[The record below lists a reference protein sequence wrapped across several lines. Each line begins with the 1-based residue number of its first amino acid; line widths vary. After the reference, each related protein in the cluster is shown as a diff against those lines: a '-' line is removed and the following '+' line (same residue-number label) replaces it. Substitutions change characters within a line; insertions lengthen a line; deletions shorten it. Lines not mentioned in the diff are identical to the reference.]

1 MKRFTVTFV
10 VVLAITLI
18 ASTAHAQ
25 AIRTWVSG
33 VGDDANPCS
42 RTAPC
47 KTFAGAIS
55 KTAAHGEISVLDPG
69 GFGAVVITKSITIN
83 GISTHAG
90 ISASGVNG
98 ITINAG
104 ANDAVVLRNL
114 QINGAGS
121 GLAGIRLLS
130 LGTNVVVD
138 RVIVQGFATGIL
150 TTDTSTG
157 TVTVIDST
165 IADNHGFG
173 VLAQGGSISVLDSKI
188 VSNQVAVQADPLGTV
203 RLSNNDVMNNKTGFG
218 CGAGVLASAGNN
230 RKANN
235 VGGLVPVCTPTMTIT
250 VQ

>member
-1 MKRFTVTFV
+1 MKRVTVTFL
-10 VVLAITLI
+10 VVLAVTL
-18 ASTAHAQ
+18 TAATAQAQ

-69 GFGAVVITKSITIN
+69 GFGAVVITKSMTIN
-83 GISTHAG
+83 GIGTHAG
-90 ISASGVNG
+90 ISASGANG

-104 ANDAVVLRNL
+104 ANDVIVLRNL
-114 QINGAGS
+114 QVNGAGS

-130 LGTNVVVD
+130 LGTNVVID

-157 TVTVIDST
+157 NVTVIDST
-165 IADNHGFG
+165 ITDNHGFG

-188 VSNQVAVQADPLGTV
+188 VSNQVAVQADPMGTV

-218 CGAGVLASAGNN
+218 CGAGILASAANN